1 MKALRLAGRNGRLLF
16 VAGLVLGLAL
26 PGLAEALRPYLA
38 VFVTASLFTVALRI
52 PARTALGL
60 RADLHRTLGLV
71 LLFQLAMPMAAIA
84 ALALAGL
91 SDTTLALA
99 AVLMLAGSP
108 IAGTPS
114 ITLFLGHDPAPALRQ
129 LVAGTALLPLTVLP
143 VLWAV
148 PALGSAAEVATA
160 AARLAA
166 VIAGAVAAA
175 FLLQSRL
182 VDPDRAESREALDG
196 LTALILTG
204 LIIGLMSALGPA
216 LRAEPGTVALWL
228 AVAVTLNLGVQIGVK
243 LLSDARGPRPDSPAA
258 AVAAGNRNIALF
270 IVALPEEVIAPAL
283 VFIGCYQI
291 PMYLTPL
298 LMRRFYAR

>member
-26 PGLAEALRPYLA
+26 PGLAEALRPWLA
-38 VFVTASLFTVALRI
+38 VFVAASLFTVALRI
-52 PARTALGL
+52 PARAALGL
-60 RADLHRTLGLV
+60 RADLRRTLGLV
-71 LLFQLAMPMAAIA
+71 LLFQLAMPMAAIG

-99 AVLMLAGSP
+99 AVLMLAASP

-114 ITLFLGHDPAPALRQ
+114 ITLLLRHDPAPALRQ

-148 PALGSAAEVATA
+148 PALGSATEVAAA

-182 VDPDRAESREALDG
+182 VDPDNAESREALDG

-204 LIIGLMSALGPA
+204 LIVGLMSALGPA
-216 LRAEPGTVALWL
+216 LREEPGTVALWF
-228 AVAVTLNLGVQIGVK
+228 AVAVTLNFGIQIGTK
-243 LLSDARGPRPDSPAA
+243 LVSDAHGPRPDTAAA

-291 PMYLTPL
+291 PMYLTPVL
-298 LMRRFYAR
+298 LRRFYAR